1 MQHWL
6 VALAIIVGAVIVAG
20 AVTARPSEFSQC
32 VGVIGAG
39 IERDNPTA
47 TLDPRDVE
55 VQAAKICA
63 GYDGK

>member
-20 AVTARPSEFSQC
+20 AVTLRPSDFTQC
-32 VGVIGAG
+32 VGVISSD
-39 IERDNPTA
+39 IERTNSTA

-55 VQAAKICA
+55 AQAAKICA
-63 GYDGK
+63 GYHD